1 MEIRSGRRI
10 GRWSYLAP
18 PKGWRRWH
26 SKTDSALDKAESHS
40 GNPHR
45 QESLPACGSHIGPSR
60 KRYHQTRRLLADF
73 DQSAISWG
81 GYRFVRLEPWP
92 VRGQRL
98 LATSFAI
105 RDAVCLLPCV
115 QSRKK
120 IFPLPRVFSPRTL

>member
-60 KRYHQTRRLLADF
+60 KRYYQTRRLLADL
-73 DQSAISWG
+73 DQSAVVSG
-81 GYRFVRLEPWP
+81 GYRFLRLAPWP
-92 VRGQRL
+92 VRGQQL

-105 RDAVCLLPCV
+105 RDAVYLLPYV
-115 QSRKK
+115 LSKKTSSRLASDYSTR
-120 IFPLPRVFSPRTL
+120 PS